1 MMVKINSQ
9 NNELFRFV
17 VIISLVLLMIL
28 FITRAY
34 LSNKPAVDAVEFS
47 MRKHN
52 FSQTVSLI
60 RGQWLLEGRPSSV
73 DYSFYNNQGN
83 VVKTTNFLVSKSGWP
98 SVGLSTNKDYCDVL
112 WRTIINLEP
121 ENVKNV
127 TIVAIQSKKSDDIVC
142 QICDANEHVTCF
154 DYSAKFG
161 IQYP

>member
-47 MRKHN
+47 MRQHN

-83 VVKTTNFLVSKSGWP
+83 VVKQLIFWYQNRDGRRL
-98 SVGLSTNKDYCDVL
+98 DYQPI
-112 WRTIINLEP
+112 RIIVMCYGERLL
-121 ENVKNV
+121 
-127 TIVAIQSKKSDDIVC
+127 T
-142 QICDANEHVTCF
+142 
-154 DYSAKFG
+154 
-161 IQYP
+161 